1 MNQGMVQFSDP
12 DARIPT
18 PSGSIPRIHILTLQG
33 HPEFTAEMMKMIIGV
48 RSQKGVIDKDTAEDG
63 LKHADD
69 RNDGASIA
77 RVIWKVLLL

>member
-1 MNQGMVQFSDP
+1 MVQFSDP
-12 DARIPT
+12 DAHIPT
-18 PSGSIPRIHILTLQG
+18 PSGPIPRIHILTLQG

-48 RSQKGVIDKDTAEDG
+48 RSQKGVIDKDIAEDG

-69 RNDGASIA
+69 RNDGVRIA